1 MRFKDYSGTEQFRP
15 LSAWA
20 YFGYAILFAIP
31 IIGWIC
37 LLIFTFSTKNYNRRS
52 YARSYWCGFL
62 VALIITGIILATGVG
77 AGWLYEYVPAL
88 REWVPD
94 TSGRTSTT
102 ASSTVQPTRNE
113 SNVATDGVTPEFK
126 ETMDEYE
133 AFFDSYI
140 EFMEGYDESNAT
152 ITQLSKY
159 TKMMAQYSETMEAL
173 DRIEESTMTEA
184 DDQYYTKVMLRI
196 NQKLASF
203 AAAQ

>member
-113 SNVATDGVTPEFK
+113 SDVATDGVTPEFK